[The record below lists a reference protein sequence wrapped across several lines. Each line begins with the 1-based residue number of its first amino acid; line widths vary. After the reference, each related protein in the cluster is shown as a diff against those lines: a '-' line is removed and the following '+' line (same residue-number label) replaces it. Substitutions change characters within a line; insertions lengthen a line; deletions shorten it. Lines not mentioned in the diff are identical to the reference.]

1 MTKNKTWGGKR
12 KPGPGKSL
20 GRPPEPGIER
30 LVKMRFE
37 RSEEYAKIIKE
48 TTPRQ
53 RAKIILSWLAENA
66 GDL

>member
-1 MTKNKTWGGKR
+1 MTENKKWGGTR
-12 KPGPGKSL
+12 EGA

-30 LVKMRFE
+30 LVKMRFDS
-37 RSEEYAKIIKE
+37 SEEYAKMIKE